1 MNLYLGSGSIEI
13 STVLTKS
20 PVYEHG
26 MSCQFLVPC
35 STFSVWCVVFSEL
48 VVSLWRPCVP
58 PSLISESVVEGWV
71 REEMQCL
78 FLPSQLF
85 SDDVQHRFP
94 WALCPYL
101 SPQEE
106 YLLGI
111 PLRSGCWHCC
121 FSVPKAHEYL
131 GCVHEPRK
139 YLEMNHQIKPV
150 KCCAE
155 TVAVQFT
162 GLQVLCL
169 SRLETK
175 ERSQSCQRYQRFKRW
190 DDFHVWSKRILERHP
205 LRIAGDRQKTAA
217 AEFFSWWGLGSRES
231 TSSSRN
237 EQQFGSLVNWL
248 PWEPVEHHIP
258 LFTPQAKYFHG
269 AEFLSLLI
277 YQQTAILKWPENA
290 EEIIRRE
297 KITEGC

>member
-1 MNLYLGSGSIEI
+1 MKSRREKLWSLFSRLFCLFGVLCGSIHNFGIAFSI
-13 STVLTKS
+13 SMRMTLIFWLLLQWIFTKVQVVWNINSTKS

-48 VVSLWRPCVP
+48 VVSFWRPCVP

-78 FLPSQLF
+78 FLPSHLF

-106 YLLGI
+106 YLLRI

-139 YLEMNHQIKPV
+139 YLEKNHQIKPV
-150 KCCAE
+150 KCSAE
-155 TVAVQFT
+155 TVGVQFT

-169 SRLETK
+169 PRLETK
-175 ERSQSCQRYQRFKRW
+175 ERSQSCQR
-190 DDFHVWSKRILERHP
+190 
-205 LRIAGDRQKTAA
+205 
-217 AEFFSWWGLGSRES
+217 
-231 TSSSRN
+231 
-237 EQQFGSLVNWL
+237 
-248 PWEPVEHHIP
+248 
-258 LFTPQAKYFHG
+258 
-269 AEFLSLLI
+269 
-277 YQQTAILKWPENA
+277 
-290 EEIIRRE
+290 
-297 KITEGC
+297 